1 MRHASKLDKEV
12 WNEFTNNWANSIFES
27 EKILAKKQKTTVE
40 KKYKIR
46 IPKAISRKGT
56 TQIREVKTRVNQ
68 NFFRNLILS
77 IYNTKCAISGID
89 IPELLVASHILP
101 WSINEKERLNPE
113 NGICLS
119 GLYDTAFDKGF
130 ITVDSE
136 YNVLISNSLKKK
148 RKSLFTTNILEG
160 LKVSK

>member
-1 MRHASKLDKEV
+1 
-12 WNEFTNNWANSIFES
+12 
-27 EKILAKKQKTTVE
+27 
-40 KKYKIR
+40 
-46 IPKAISRKGT
+46 
-56 TQIREVKTRVNQ
+56 
-68 NFFRNLILS
+68 LILS

-119 GLYDTAFDKGF
+119 GLYGTAFDKGF

-148 RKSLFTTNILEG
+148 AKEPFYYEYFGRFEDKQINLPDRFLPKRGFIVFHNKEIF
-160 LKVSK
+160 KM